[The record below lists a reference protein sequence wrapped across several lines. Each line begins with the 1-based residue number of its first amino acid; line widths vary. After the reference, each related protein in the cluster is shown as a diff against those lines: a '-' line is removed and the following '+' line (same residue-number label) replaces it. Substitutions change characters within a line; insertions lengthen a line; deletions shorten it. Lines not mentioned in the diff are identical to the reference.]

1 MWDVTTDV
9 EKITMELAFKYEA
22 PSLYFNERANSK
34 AQKKIRNAIGEY
46 ANLDYGEIPISCYDA
61 TLFGSAK
68 DGCLFT
74 THGIHIHNSG
84 DKNKPFI
91 AYKDIKSVRY
101 HDKKIYVNDE
111 IIKIYMIT
119 DEDKQKNVCEMIEK
133 LKSIF
138 TSAD

>member
-1 MWDVTTDV
+1 M
-9 EKITMELAFKYEA
+9 
-22 PSLYFNERANSK
+22 
-34 AQKKIRNAIGEY
+34 G
-46 ANLDYGEIPISCYDA
+46 YGEIPISCYDE

-74 THGIHIHNSG
+74 TRGIYIHNSG

-101 HDKKIYVNDE
+101 NDKTVYVNNE
-111 IIKIYMIT
+111 ITAVYAIEVYMIN
-119 DEDKQKNVCEMIEK
+119 EDKRESVCEMINE

-138 TSAD
+138 ASAD